1 MAITI
6 IENEAQLQSFI
17 GKTVAVSEWIT
28 VTQDRINLFADA
40 TDDHQ
45 WIHVDPARA
54 KNQSPFQTTIAHGF
68 LSLSLMSGLLASS
81 IQFKHASMGVNYG
94 LNKVRFPEV
103 VTVNSQ
109 VRAHFLLQA
118 LEKQADNSVQ
128 LTWHVTVERQGAV
141 KPCIVAEWLTR
152 FY

>member
-1 MAITI
+1 MAATV
-6 IENEAQLQSFI
+6 IEDEAQLQALI
-17 GKTVAVSEWIT
+17 GKTVAVSEWLT

-45 WIHVDPARA
+45 WIHVDPTKA
-54 KNQSPFQTTIAHGF
+54 KTQSPFKATIAHGF
-68 LSLSLMSGLLASS
+68 LSLSIVSGLLASS
-81 IQFKHASMGVNYG
+81 IEFKHASMGVNYG

-109 VRAHFLLQA
+109 IRAHFVLQA
-118 LEKQADNSVQ
+118 LDKQADNSVQ
-128 LTWHVTVERQGAV
+128 LMWHVTVEKLGAT
-141 KPCIVAEWLTR
+141 KPCVVAEWLTR